1 MKTLGTFILL
11 IYSLISSS
19 QNFSGIYTSMHT
31 SFLDNINSNNNFKE
45 NTLFNISIV
54 YDSINIKNNYILIKD
69 PRIPKTVLSYKIN
82 KKVEKIPPNEYTNSS
97 YVFRDCL
104 NTNTKQLSEIV
115 IYYNKQNE
123 LNLMISNDKFSQ
135 AFKKLIKAK
144 K

>member
-1 MKTLGTFILL
+1 MKILGTFILL

-19 QNFSGIYTSMHT
+19 QNFSGNYTSMHT

-54 YDSINIKNNYILIKD
+54 YDSINIKNNYILIQD
-69 PRIPKTVLSYKIN
+69 PRIPKKVLSYKLN
-82 KKVEKIPPNEYTNSS
+82 KKVEKMPTNEYANSS
-97 YVFRDCL
+97 YVFRGCL
-104 NTNTKQLSEIV
+104 NTNTKQLFEII
-115 IYYNKQNE
+115 IYYNKQND
-123 LNLMISNDKFSQ
+123 LNLMISDDKFSQ